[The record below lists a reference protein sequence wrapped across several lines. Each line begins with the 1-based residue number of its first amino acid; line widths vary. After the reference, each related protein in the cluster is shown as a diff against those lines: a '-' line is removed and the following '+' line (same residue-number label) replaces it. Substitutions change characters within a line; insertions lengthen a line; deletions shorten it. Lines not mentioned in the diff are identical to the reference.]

1 LLPIKF
7 HKGNIMSLDTF
18 DNIGPSSSTVLFH
31 RSVAFTISPE
41 CDGYREWEVFA
52 PDGPIDAGNSGVVRG
67 RAALGSFQVATQA
80 AQKEIDGIL
89 DIPNFCGSYVRTVA
103 DIPPHDI
110 LNGVLARQMFE
121 MFGESAAETAFNVA
135 LEMSAKGDDAEESR
149 WLCIAIEVMGIY
161 REHVDTVA
169 DRPMV
174 ARDAIA
180 VR

>member
-7 HKGNIMSLDTF
+7 RKGDVMSLDTF

-80 AQKEIDGIL
+80 AQKEIDGML
-89 DIPNFCGSYVRTVA
+89 DIPNFCGSQVRKVA
-103 DIPPHDI
+103 EMPPHD
-110 LNGVLARQMFE
+110 NSTGVLARLMFE
-121 MFGESAAETAFNVA
+121 TFGESAAGTAFNVA
-135 LEMSAKGDDAEESR
+135 LEMSAKGDEAEESR
-149 WLCIAIEVMGIY
+149 WLCIAITVMGMC
-161 REHVDTVA
+161 RE
-169 DRPMV
+169 
-174 ARDAIA
+174 
-180 VR
+180 